1 MGSSTVGGIVKA
13 VCKCLWN
20 VFQPLHMPIPTT
32 LDYQCIAER
41 FNSIWKFPN
50 CIGAIDGKHVRIKC
64 PSHSGSMYYNYKHY
78 FSIILQAVAD
88 DHYKF
93 VCIDVGGY
101 GKQSDG
107 GTFAAS
113 DVGRLL
119 NSNKLAI
126 PGNKELPSTNVEVPH
141 VFIADEAYPLKEN
154 IMKPFS
160 KRSLG
165 ESEEIFN
172 KRLSTARKTVECA
185 FGILFAKWRI
195 LSCCIE
201 TYPANANY
209 IIKDVSQ
216 LYNLVIDRDG
226 FCGNVE
232 DIPHIPARCN
242 LIVGISKNATA
253 KEAMRVKNKFV
264 DYFIQ
269 KP

>member
-13 VCKCLWN
+13 VCKCLWK

-41 FNSIWKFPN
+41 FIQFGNSPTALEQLTEN
-50 CIGAIDGKHVRIKC
+50 MLELSVLAILD
-64 PSHSGSMYYNYKHY
+64 PMYYNYNHY

-88 DHYKF
+88 DHFKF

-101 GKQSDG
+101 GEKSDG

-113 DVGRLL
+113 DVGRFL

-141 VFIADEAYPLKEN
+141 VFIADEAYLLKEN

-160 KRSLG
+160 KRRLG

-172 KRLSTARKTVECA
+172 KRLSTARKPSSVLLA
-185 FGILFAKWRI
+185 FYLLNGE
-195 LSCCIE
+195 S
-201 TYPANANY
+201 
-209 IIKDVSQ
+209 
-216 LYNLVIDRDG
+216 
-226 FCGNVE
+226 
-232 DIPHIPARCN
+232 
-242 LIVGISKNATA
+242 
-253 KEAMRVKNKFV
+253 
-264 DYFIQ
+264 
-269 KP
+269 